1 MSLVRPRTST
11 WLVAFI
17 VRKSLGTCA
26 CTQLVLYC
34 QCPLTGLQCKA
45 EDMMVVEP
53 SEPVT
58 EVFGGEEESAG
69 GSELE
74 EDMVRGLSMNGLC

>member
-11 WLVAFI
+11 WLVALI
-17 VRKSLGTCA
+17 ACKSLVHVP
-26 CTQLVLYC
+26 VLSWYC

-58 EVFGGEEESAG
+58 EVFGGEGEKESVG
-69 GSELE
+69 ESELE
-74 EDMVRGLSMNGLC
+74 EDMVRRLP

>member
-1 MSLVRPRTST
+1 MLLVRPRTSA
-11 WLVAFI
+11 WLVALI
-17 VRKSLGTCA
+17 VRKSLVRA
-26 CTQLVLYC
+26 PALSWYC

-58 EVFGGEEESAG
+58 EVFGGKGEEESAG
-69 GSELE
+69 ESELE
-74 EDMVRGLSMNGLC
+74 EDMVRGLP